1 MNEEPKLLKEPR
13 EGVPEVIDTLE
24 AYKDYCSL
32 LAAGTGPLAADA
44 ERASGF
50 RYSHEDWL
58 IQFKRKGAGI
68 GLLDPVALKKLGVD
82 WHEFNA
88 AVGDAPWIIHDSMQ
102 DLPGFFDIGLRPRAL
117 FDTEIA
123 AKLLGRKRFGL
134 SSVTEYYLGLTLA
147 KEHSA
152 ADWSYR
158 PLPRDWRNYAA
169 LDVELLIE
177 LEEAMRAELKKQG
190 KLSWAEEEFA
200 HLLKQG
206 AQKKAP
212 HPRPWLKISHIS
224 VLMHDRVGLII
235 AKSLWEER
243 DALARQYDIAPTLL
257 LSDAAIIEA
266 GKRKPCN
273 ARAFRSIRSLNERVR
288 IHTGSEQD
296 KMFERYAPIQRKIKP
311 SLWKNVI
318 EQAILRAK
326 SGETAMDD
334 VPPILPNGTMQFDSR
349 ESHKSS
355 SLRTT
360 NNTEDA
366 QDFADSQDSLG
377 AQGAQGAQYLQDSQT
392 APRSMHYWKEHHPA
406 RYDLLQRVRSLLMRI
421 AEDTHTPVEV
431 IIKPQ
436 IIRNLCWSE
445 NIHEVDV
452 STFLFAQ
459 GARAWQVA
467 LIAESVT
474 RVIM

>member
-1 MNEEPKLLKEPR
+1 MNKEPKLLKEPR

-24 AYKDYCSL
+24 AYKEYCNL
-32 LAAGTGPLAADA
+32 LAAGSGPLAADA

-50 RYSHEDWL
+50 RYGHEDWL

-68 GLLDPVALKKLGVD
+68 GLLDPIALGKLGVD
-82 WHEFNA
+82 WHEFNE

-177 LEEAMRAELKKQG
+177 LEEVMSSELKKQG
-190 KLSWAEEEFA
+190 KLLWANQEFA
-200 HLLKQG
+200 HLLSKG

-212 HPRPWLKISHIS
+212 HPNPWLRISHIS
-224 VLMHDRVGLII
+224 VLMHDKIGLMI
-235 AKSLWEER
+235 AKELWQKR
-243 DALARQYDIAPTLL
+243 DELACQYDIAPTLL

-266 GKRKPCN
+266 GKRKPSN
-273 ARAFRSIRSLNERVR
+273 SREFRSIRILNERVR
-288 IHTGSEQD
+288 IHTGGEQD
-296 KMFERYAPIQRKIKP
+296 KMFERYAPIQRKIK
-311 SLWKNVI
+311 SNVWKVVI
-318 EQAILRAK
+318 EDALSRAK
-326 SGETAMDD
+326 SGEVAIVSKLDD
-334 VPPILPNGTMQFDSR
+334 
-349 ESHKSS
+349 SS
-355 SLRTT
+355 SKYGNYNDSGDTGDFG
-360 NNTEDA
+360 DA
-366 QDFADSQDSLG
+366 QESQ
-377 AQGAQGAQYLQDSQT
+377 A
-392 APRSMHYWKEHHPA
+392 APRSMKYWREHHPK
-406 RYDLLQRVRSLLMRI
+406 RYELLQNVKQSLIKI
-421 AEDTHTPVEV
+421 AEDTHTPTEI

-436 IIRNLCWSE
+436 IIRNLCWQD
-445 NIHEVDV
+445 NIEHIDV
-452 STFLFAQ
+452 KEFLVEQ
-459 GARAWQVA
+459 GARTWQSD

-474 RVIM
+474 RAIM

>member
-24 AYKDYCSL
+24 AYKEYCSL
-32 LAAGTGPLAADA
+32 LAAGSGPLAADA

-50 RYSHEDWL
+50 RYNHEDWL

-68 GLLDPVALKKLGVD
+68 GLLDPVALKNLGVD
-82 WHEFNA
+82 WHEFNEA
-88 AVGDAPWIIHDSMQ
+88 IGDSPWIIHDSMQ
-102 DLPGFFDIGLRPRAL
+102 DLPGFFDIGLRPRDL

-177 LEEAMRAELKKQG
+177 LEEVMRGELKKQG
-190 KLSWAEEEFA
+190 KFDWAKEEFK
-200 HLLKQG
+200 HLLIKG
-206 AQKKAP
+206 VQKKAP
-212 HPRPWLKISHIS
+212 HPRPWLKISHIN

-235 AKSLWEER
+235 AKDLWQER
-243 DALARQYDIAPTLL
+243 DALAQKYDIAPTLL

-266 GKRKPCN
+266 GKRKPRN
-273 ARAFRSIRSLNERVR
+273 ARDFRSIRSLNERVR

-311 SLWKNVI
+311 SLWKNII
-318 EQAILRAK
+318 ENALNRAK

-334 VPPILPNGTMQFDSR
+334 FSEIEHNTSNDFKDS
-349 ESHKSS
+349 KS
-355 SLRTT
+355 L
-360 NNTEDA
+360 
-366 QDFADSQDSLG
+366 QQSQDS
-377 AQGAQGAQYLQDSQT
+377 QS
-392 APRSMHYWKEHHPA
+392 APRSMRYWKEHHPA
-406 RYDLLQRVRSLLMRI
+406 RYERLQRIRAVLTSI
-421 AEDTHTPVEV
+421 SEDTHTPVEV

-436 IIRNLCWSE
+436 IIRNLCWCE
-445 NIHEVDV
+445 NITDVDV
-452 STFLFAQ
+452 YSFFLEQ
-459 GARAWQVA
+459 GARPWQVA

-474 RVIM
+474 RAIM

>member
-13 EGVPEVIDTLE
+13 DGVPEVIDTLE
-24 AYKDYCSL
+24 AYKEYCSL
-32 LAAGTGPLAADA
+32 LAAGSGPLAADA

-50 RYSHEDWL
+50 RYNHEDWL

-68 GLLDPVALKKLGVD
+68 GLLDPVALKNLGVD
-82 WHEFNA
+82 WHEFNEA
-88 AVGDAPWIIHDSMQ
+88 IGDSPWIIHDSMQ
-102 DLPGFFDIGLRPRAL
+102 DLPGFFDIGLRPRDL

-177 LEEAMRAELKKQG
+177 LEEVMRGELKKQG
-190 KLSWAEEEFA
+190 KLDWAKEEFK
-200 HLLKQG
+200 HLLIKG
-206 AQKKAP
+206 AQKKAH
-212 HPRPWLKISHIS
+212 HPRPWLKISHIN

-235 AKSLWEER
+235 AKDLWQER
-243 DALARQYDIAPTLL
+243 DSLAQKYDIAPTLL

-266 GKRKPCN
+266 GKRKPRN
-273 ARAFRSIRSLNERVR
+273 ARDFRSIRSLNERVR

-311 SLWKNVI
+311 SLWKNII
-318 EQAILRAK
+318 ENALKRAK

-334 VPPILPNGTMQFDSR
+334 FSEIEHNNSNDFKDS
-349 ESHKSS
+349 KS
-355 SLRTT
+355 L
-360 NNTEDA
+360 
-366 QDFADSQDSLG
+366 QQSQDS
-377 AQGAQGAQYLQDSQT
+377 QS
-392 APRSMHYWKEHHPA
+392 APRSMRYWKEHHPA
-406 RYDLLQRVRSLLMRI
+406 RYERLQRIRAVLTSI
-421 AEDTHTPVEV
+421 SEDTHTPVEV

-436 IIRNLCWSE
+436 IIRNLCWCE
-445 NIHEVDV
+445 NITDVDV
-452 STFLFAQ
+452 YSFFLEQ
-459 GARAWQVA
+459 GARPWQVA
-467 LIAESVT
+467 LIAELSL
-474 RVIM
+474 IHI

>member
-1 MNEEPKLLKEPR
+1 MNKEPKLLKEPR

-24 AYKDYCSL
+24 AYKEYCNL
-32 LAAGTGPLAADA
+32 LAAGSGPLAADA

-50 RYSHEDWL
+50 RYGHEDWL

-68 GLLDPVALKKLGVD
+68 GLLDPIALGKLGVD
-82 WHEFNA
+82 WHEFNK

-177 LEEAMRAELKKQG
+177 LEEVMSGELKKQG
-190 KLSWAEEEFA
+190 KLLWANQEFA
-200 HLLKQG
+200 HLLSKG

-212 HPRPWLKISHIS
+212 HPNPWLRISHIS
-224 VLMHDRVGLII
+224 VLMHDKIGLMI
-235 AKSLWEER
+235 AKELWQKR
-243 DALARQYDIAPTLL
+243 DELACQYDIAPTLL

-266 GKRKPCN
+266 GKRKPSN
-273 ARAFRSIRSLNERVR
+273 SREFRSIRILNERVR

-296 KMFERYAPIQRKIKP
+296 KMFER
-311 SLWKNVI
+311 
-318 EQAILRAK
+318 
-326 SGETAMDD
+326 
-334 VPPILPNGTMQFDSR
+334 
-349 ESHKSS
+349 
-355 SLRTT
+355 
-360 NNTEDA
+360 
-366 QDFADSQDSLG
+366 
-377 AQGAQGAQYLQDSQT
+377 
-392 APRSMHYWKEHHPA
+392 
-406 RYDLLQRVRSLLMRI
+406 
-421 AEDTHTPVEV
+421 
-431 IIKPQ
+431 
-436 IIRNLCWSE
+436 
-445 NIHEVDV
+445 
-452 STFLFAQ
+452 
-459 GARAWQVA
+459 
-467 LIAESVT
+467 
-474 RVIM
+474 